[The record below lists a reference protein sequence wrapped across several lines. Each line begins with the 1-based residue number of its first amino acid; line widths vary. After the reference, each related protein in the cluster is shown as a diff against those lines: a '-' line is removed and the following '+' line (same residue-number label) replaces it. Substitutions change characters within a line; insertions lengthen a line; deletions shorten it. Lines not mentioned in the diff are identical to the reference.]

1 MASQTFSLID
11 QATNTHAEPQQ
22 WKNLGSAGASMEF
35 RRLQGGL
42 SDGVDVLEIDNGA
55 FRFAVLPTRGMGI
68 WKAWSEGM
76 ELGWQSPVP
85 GPVHP
90 KYVPLTEPS
99 GLGWLDGFDELLCR
113 CGLVNNG
120 APEFGENGQLVYP
133 LHGQIANRPAR
144 KLDVHI
150 DGNEISVVGVV
161 EEIRFHFA
169 KLRLTT
175 TVKTRFGESGIR
187 IHDEIENLSASD
199 AEVQMLYHINF
210 GAPFLNAG
218 SELRLPYKKLVPRN
232 DWSAEGIGHWSTYT
246 EPTAGMAERVYF
258 FEPLGDVTGNSLA
271 MLKNA
276 KGDRGA
282 VVRFNTKQLPC
293 FSQWKNET
301 SLADGYVTGL
311 EPGTNFPNPRS
322 FEGQHGRFAKL
333 GPASMVAMDLAIETV
348 DQGGVVAMEAEIE
361 TLQAK
366 ANPDVSAKPTVDWC
380 A

>member
-1 MASQTFSLID
+1 
-11 QATNTHAEPQQ
+11 
-22 WKNLGSAGASMEF
+22 
-35 RRLQGGL
+35 
-42 SDGVDVLEIDNGA
+42 
-55 FRFAVLPTRGMGI
+55 
-68 WKAWSEGM
+68 
-76 ELGWQSPVP
+76 
-85 GPVHP
+85 
-90 KYVPLTEPS
+90 
-99 GLGWLDGFDELLCR
+99 
-113 CGLVNNG
+113 
-120 APEFGENGQLVYP
+120 
-133 LHGQIANRPAR
+133 
-144 KLDVHI
+144 
-150 DGNEISVVGVV
+150 
-161 EEIRFHFA
+161 
-169 KLRLTT
+169 
-175 TVKTRFGESGIR
+175 
-187 IHDEIENLSASD
+187 
-199 AEVQMLYHINF
+199 
-210 GAPFLNAG
+210 
-218 SELRLPYKKLVPRN
+218 
-232 DWSAEGIGHWSTYT
+232 GHWSTYT

-333 GPASMVAMDLAIETV
+333 GPASMVAMDLAIETM

-366 ANPDVSAKPTVDWC
+366 ANPDVSAKPTADWC